1 MPRILMVGAVVLS
14 FCLAGPAQQQP
25 DKAQSAADSPSDV
38 ILHDGQQVVLRNIE
52 PITSNKSQAGG
63 TVRFEVIRAVSSDGV
78 VTIPLHSIAVG
89 RITSAEHAKVAHHGG
104 KLALAIESVQL
115 ANGEFA
121 PLRAVESRKERN
133 FGWHEVGAAT
143 AIAATLYYMPYVPV
157 YLLAKGAEVRIAAG
171 TRFTA
176 FVDGD
181 VKLDRSSLG
190 ANAPVVDPN
199 SNIATI
205 YVFRGNQ
212 DKDPG
217 FEQPVSCGRYYL
229 GNLSDSQ
236 YLGFKVPPGRYWI
249 YADSGVTKLSKS
261 QQQSALVTLAV
272 EAGQS
277 YYLEVSRIPGKWKL
291 STVTLKQVDAALGD
305 EQLFKAQNAQV
316 LPAEQTLHEAKLG
329 AIPKG
334 VKSN

>member
-1 MPRILMVGAVVLS
+1 MPRILVVAAVVFS
-14 FCLAGPAQQQP
+14 FCLTGPAQQQP
-25 DKAQSAADSPSDV
+25 DKAQSVADAPSDV
-38 ILHDGQQVVLRNIE
+38 VLHNGQQVVLRNIE
-52 PITSNKSQAGG
+52 PITSNKSQAGE
-63 TVRFEVIRAVSSDGV
+63 TVRFEVIRAVTSDGV
-78 VTIPLHSIAVG
+78 VVIPLHSIAVG
-89 RITSAEHAKVAHHGG
+89 KITSAEHAKVAHQGG

-121 PLRAVESRKERN
+121 SLRAVESRQERN

-143 AIAATLYYMPYVPV
+143 AIAATLYYMPLLPV
-157 YLLAKGAEVRIAAG
+157 YLLAKGEQVRIPAG

-181 VKLDRSSLG
+181 VKLDRSRLG
-190 ANAPVVDPN
+190 ANAPVAEMN

-205 YVFRGNQ
+205 YVFRGNH

-217 FEQPVSCGRYYL
+217 LDQPVSCGRYYL
-229 GNLSDSQ
+229 GSLSDSQ
-236 YLGFKVPPGRYWI
+236 YFEFKVPQGRYWI
-249 YADSGVTKLSKS
+249 YADTPFTKLSKP
-261 QQQSALVTLAV
+261 QKQSALVALTA

-277 YYLEVSRIPGKWKL
+277 YYLEVSRVPGKWKL

-305 EQLFKAQNAQV
+305 EQLFNAQNAQV
-316 LPAEQTLHEAKLG
+316 LPAEQTLHETKLG
-329 AIPKG
+329 ALPKG